1 MPVASGLP
9 PIVLPSRLGGAAR
22 VRTPASQVQ
31 SGSAL
36 TKDSI
41 NRANTPIAN
50 YRQTRSAPDLM
61 RILAA
66 GNALAST
73 AGLNLVALA
82 DTGVQLK
89 AYNSLSQ
96 EFSRE
101 GLLAAELIVSG
112 INTSSDYSKGY
123 ADKKSLP
130 CLIESLLR
138 EVSLTG
144 GCGVELVL
152 DKHRIP
158 DRLEIFDYSE
168 VNWISNGRGGKYPQQ
183 KPKTGEAVDLNYPT
197 IFIGEAFKSAAEK
210 YATPFM
216 ASGAQSLF
224 QLESFLEDS
233 WRVIRMAGE
242 PRLTASL
249 DYEQLVRSAP
259 ANVQND
265 PVKLAAF
272 LEDARSQIET
282 LLSGLEP
289 AEAIVAYNQVELG
302 KIDTGN
308 EKKDFSELMGVYTG
322 MAASALKSNASI
334 LGLRSSSGSQNVAS
348 TESFISTLTA
358 RRLQLPVEEVLSRAL
373 TLATRLLGVDCYIEV
388 EFKPIQLRPTTELEA
403 FRAMRQ
409 NRVLELLSLGRIT
422 DDEAQVELGLG
433 SIPEAAEELTGTGF
447 YGSKPPDTTPQ
458 SGINAIGR
466 NVGQAGDTSAG
477 GKDQDQR
484 P

>member
-36 TKDSI
+36 TKDAI

-197 IFIGEAFKSAAEK
+197 VFIGTSFQSAAEK

-259 ANVQND
+259 ADIQND
-265 PVKLAAF
+265 PVKLATF

-289 AEAIVAYNQVELG
+289 AEAVVNYNQVTLG
-302 KIDTGN
+302 KIDSSG
-308 EKKDFSELMGVYTG
+308 EKRDFSDLMQVYTG
-322 MAASALKSNASI
+322 MAASALKSNASL
-334 LGLRSSSGSQNVAS
+334 LGLRAGGSQNVAS
-348 TESFISTLTA
+348 VESLLSTKVA

-373 TLATRLLGVDCYIEV
+373 TLAVRLYGVDAYVSV
-388 EFKPIQLRPTTELEA
+388 EFRSIELRPETELES

-409 NRVLELLSLGRIT
+409 ARVLELLSIGRIT

-433 SIPEAAEELTGTGF
+433 SIPEAAEELAGTGF
-447 YGSKPPDTTPQ
+447 YNRKEITPTPA
-458 SGINAIGR
+458 GFGAIGQ
-466 NVGQAGDTSAG
+466 NVGQPGNTSAG